1 MISGSRGIH
10 HPAECELFEG
20 ALSCELLQPAE
31 FRPGSA
37 AGRQSAAESLLRSLA
52 QIEDSRGEGLGDERS
67 ELPPATQRME
77 AKLDLM
83 MILVSRL
90 VRQHEDTLP
99 LRPVRWSRRG
109 IRLETGVRTAAAPG
123 AAGVLC
129 LQPSEWLPEK
139 IELPVTLLSEAASG
153 SGGFFLWLKF
163 ADLGAGLEAAMER
176 HLFRLHRRQIA
187 DARHER

>member
-1 MISGSRGIH
+1 MSGSLEIH
-10 HPAECELFEG
+10 HPAEFELFDD

-31 FRPGSA
+31 FRLGSA
-37 AGRQSAAESLLRSLA
+37 AGRQAAAESLLRSLA
-52 QIEDSRGEGLGDERS
+52 QIEDFRGEDLGDERG
-67 ELPPATQRME
+67 ELPLVAQRIE

-83 MILVSRL
+83 MVLVGRL
-90 VRQHEDTLP
+90 VRQHEDTLS

-109 IRLETGVRTAAAPG
+109 IRLETGTRTAAAPG

-153 SGGFFLWLKF
+153 NGGFFLWLKF